1 MLNSFIQNNKKLI
14 VIECDSAELFRL
26 IRLFILTI
34 LRLFK
39 LLTFSQQLSFNN
51 FKVEQWGKC

>member
-1 MLNSFIQNNKKLI
+1 MLNSFIQINKKLI

-26 IRLFILTI
+26 IGLFILTI